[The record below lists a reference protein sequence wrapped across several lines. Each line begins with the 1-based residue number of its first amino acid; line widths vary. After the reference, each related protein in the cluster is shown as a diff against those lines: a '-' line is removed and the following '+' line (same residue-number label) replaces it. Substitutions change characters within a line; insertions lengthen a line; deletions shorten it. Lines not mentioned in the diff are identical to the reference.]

1 MPLSRDDDLTVQHI
15 DRGWALLGFVV
26 AGALLSTLVLPI
38 MVRKECQAFLWAC
51 IALLC
56 LIGTQ
61 VVFCTYTY
69 PANHATNNWS
79 MLPENWLALR
89 RQWAYSHATSAARN
103 VVALVMRVV
112 SVLSSKEEVV

>member
-38 MVRKECQAFLWAC
+38 MVRNERQAFLWAC

-61 VVFCTYTY
+61 VVFWTYTY

-89 RQWAYSHATSAARN
+89 RQWDYSHST
-103 VVALVMRVV
+103 
-112 SVLSSKEEVV
+112 